1 MDSLSRREFTAAAG
15 AAALFTARGYSQI
28 KGANERLRI
37 GVIGAGGMATGHME
51 TLVRMREKDNLEIL
65 GVCDVYQPRLDKAVQ
80 ITGGKPYKDY
90 RSLLAVKDIDY
101 VLIATPEH
109 WHAQMTLDAADAG
122 KHIYCE
128 KPMTHT
134 VEESKKVVAK
144 IKATG
149 VKMQV
154 GVQGTS
160 DDSYETA
167 YKYFKDGTL
176 GKVTVAEICYSRNHL
191 KDFWDYSIDAG
202 ARPGENLDWKAWLGP
217 APKRAW
223 DPNRF
228 FRWRWFWDYSGGI
241 ATDLFVHR
249 VTRIIKALGLEFP
262 ERGVATG
269 GKFYFKDSKAEV
281 PDTYNSL
288 LDYPEGTTVILVSS
302 MANDT
307 PVKHVLR
314 GNKATLE
321 FTRTGFTITPQ
332 RLYAKEG
339 KVIEHKKTGAENIEY
354 HHRNLQNAIRKGEA
368 LHCDCMLGYYGVV
381 AADIGVESFRRQKY
395 MLWDKAKQRFVK
407 S

>member
-1 MDSLSRREFTAAAG
+1 MDSLNRREFVAAAG
-15 AAALFTARGYSQI
+15 ATALFTARSYSQI

-37 GVIGAGGMATGHME
+37 GVIGAGGMATGHMH
-51 TLVRMREKDNLEIL
+51 TLVRMREKDNLDIL
-65 GVCDVYQPRLDKAVQ
+65 GVCDVYRKRLDMAAQ
-80 ITGGKPYKDY
+80 LTGGKPYKEY
-90 RSLLAVKDIDY
+90 RKLLEVKDIDY

-109 WHAQMTLDAADAG
+109 WHAQMTLDAASAG

-134 VEESKKVVAK
+134 TEEAKRVVAK

-167 YKYFKDGTL
+167 FKYVQEGVL
-176 GKVTVAEICYSRNHL
+176 GKVTVAEICYSRNHV
-191 KDFWDYSIDAG
+191 KDFWDYGIDAG
-202 ARPGENLDWKAWLGP
+202 ARPGEDLDWKAWLGP
-217 APKRAW
+217 APKRDW

-249 VTRIIKALGLEFP
+249 VTRIIKALGLQFP
-262 ERGVATG
+262 DRGVATG
-269 GKFYFKDSKAEV
+269 GKFFFKDSAAEV
-281 PDTYNSL
+281 PDVYNSL
-288 LDYPEGTTVILVSS
+288 LDYPGGTTVILVSS

-332 RLYAKEG
+332 KLFEKEG
-339 KVIEHKKTGAENIEY
+339 RVIEHKKSGGENIEY

-368 LHCDCMLGYYGVV
+368 LRCDSMLGYYGVV
-381 AADIGVESFRRQKY
+381 AAGIGVESFRRRKY
-395 MLWDKAKQRFVK
+395 MLWDKARERLVK